1 MRSIPTFAFLSF
13 AHAVFAQ
20 PACELTLRGRVVD
33 DHDGSPLEMAEV
45 RFVEPG
51 MMALTDDQGVFV
63 LEGLCPGRHVLRV
76 AHLGC
81 DPVEVAVDLP
91 MKGELVVHM
100 EHHAEELR
108 ALEVARKRPDE
119 AVGQATQVLDRM
131 AMQQEAGRGLGE
143 MLVRVPGVTLL
154 QSGPTIGKPVIHGLS
169 GNRVLIMNQGIRQED
184 QQWGGEHAPSLDP
197 LSSDRITVVKGAAS
211 VQYGSDAI
219 GGVIITEPVEL
230 PREGAMTG
238 ELRLLGALNG
248 RGGGGSGLL
257 QGGVRRLRGFGWRM
271 QASGRY
277 LGDSEAARYVLSN
290 TGLREIGASAAIGY
304 RDLRWTATAYYS
316 RFMRDVGILRA
327 AHIGNLTDLRN
338 AIDRGEPWYVAPFTH
353 AIDVPRQSVVH
364 HLFRTEVGHAVSER
378 DRVVLTYAYQAND
391 RQEYD
396 IRRGGRSGIPAL
408 DLFLA
413 THTGEVALKHW
424 IGSKLHG
431 RAGVNGLLQENS
443 NIPGTGVRPL
453 IPNYRRTELAAFIVE
468 HLPLNDRVELE
479 AGARVSSTHLLVAR
493 YDEQDV
499 LQRPEHDFVNHALSL
514 GASWVAADS
523 LHIRFNISSAFRPPH
538 VSELYSEGLH
548 HGAAAIEEGDD
559 RLRSERAWRAVL
571 DVGSASRDGRWNLD
585 ATVHAS
591 LINDFI
597 YLRPDGL
604 RLTVRGAF
612 PVFTYVAT
620 DASLVGADLAL
631 RHGFAAHWSWALK
644 GSTVRG
650 RDRSAD
656 QWLFLMP
663 ADRLSGSLRFM
674 HRQLGP
680 WNSVEA
686 ELACTAV
693 FLQERI
699 PVGVDLADPPPAYQ
713 LVGLSIAAT
722 RPIGRDRLH
731 VGVRADN
738 LLNTAYRDLLDRFR
752 YYADARGRD
761 ITLWVTYAFGQR

>member
-1 MRSIPTFAFLSF
+1 MRSIASLAFLSF
-13 AHAVFAQ
+13 VHAVFAQ

-33 DHDGSPLEMAEV
+33 DHDGSPLELAEV
-45 RFVEPG
+45 RCVEPG
-51 MMALTDDQGVFV
+51 RMALTDDQGAFV
-63 LEGLCPGRHVLRV
+63 LEGQCPGRHVLRV

-81 DPVEVAVDLP
+81 DPVEVTVDLP

-119 AVGQATQVLDRM
+119 PVGQATRVLGRA
-131 AMQQEAGRGLGE
+131 AMQEEAGRSLGD
-143 MLVRVPGVTLL
+143 MLVRIPGVTVL
-154 QSGPTIGKPVIHGLS
+154 QSGPTIGKPMIHGLS
-169 GNRVLIMNQGIRQED
+169 GNRVLIMNQGVRQED

-230 PREGAMTG
+230 PREGPITG
-238 ELRLLGALNG
+238 EMRLLGALNG

-257 QGGVRRLRGFGWRM
+257 QGGVKRLRGLGWRV
-271 QASGRY
+271 QGSGRY
-277 LGDSEAARYVLSN
+277 FGDSEAARYVLSN
-290 TGLREIGASAAIGY
+290 TGLREWGGSAAIGY
-304 RDLRWTATAYYS
+304 RDLHWTATAYYS

-338 AIDRGEPWYVAPFTH
+338 AIDRGEPWYVGPFTY
-353 AIDVPRQSVVH
+353 ATEEPRQSVVH
-364 HLFRTEVGHAVSER
+364 HLFRAEVGHAVSER
-378 DRVVLTYAYQAND
+378 DRIVLTYAYQAND
-391 RQEYD
+391 RQEFD

-408 DLFLA
+408 DLFLG
-413 THTGEVALKHW
+413 THTGEAVLKHW
-424 IGSKLHG
+424 IGKRLHG
-431 RAGVNGLLQENS
+431 RAGLSGMLQENS

-453 IPNYRRTELAAFIVE
+453 IPNYRRTDLAAFAVE
-468 HLPLNDRVELE
+468 HFPVNERLEME
-479 AGARVSSTHLLVAR
+479 AGARISTTHLLVAR
-493 YDEQDV
+493 YDQQDV
-499 LQRPEHDFVNHALSL
+499 LQRTERDFLNHALSA
-514 GASWVAADS
+514 GVDWTAGDS
-523 LHIRFNISSAFRPPH
+523 LRIRFNVSSAFRAPH

-571 DVGSASRDGRWNLD
+571 DVGSASRDGRWNID

-597 YLRPDGL
+597 YLRPDGV

-612 PVFTYVAT
+612 PVFAYVAT

-631 RHGFAAHWSWALK
+631 RHGFAPAWSWVLK
-644 GSTVRG
+644 ASTVHG
-650 RDRSAD
+650 RDLSTD

-663 ADRLSGSLRFM
+663 ADRLSGAVQFKRGKVGTW
-674 HRQLGP
+674 HA
-680 WNSVEA
+680 VAA
-686 ELACTAV
+686 ELTCTAV
-693 FLQERI
+693 FRQERF
-699 PVGVDLADPPPAYQ
+699 PVGVDFTDPPPAYQ
-713 LVGLSIAAT
+713 LVGVSIGAT
-722 RPIGRDRLH
+722 RAIGRDHLRIGL
-731 VGVRADN
+731 RADN
-738 LLNTAYRDLLDRFR
+738 LLNAAYRDLLDRFR

-761 ITLWVTYAFGQR
+761 LTVWLTYEFGNR